1 MSEQQYRVIADKKK
15 GDDPYAEMRE
25 PGDRVTYGN
34 PAHIIVRIERPVPT
48 EHCLGTHYHDS
59 HLWTGKP
66 GTHYWCKGYA
76 APDEILP
83 TREQI
88 AEVVLDGFHA
98 PDGDHPSWW
107 INPLATADAV
117 LALLQKGAD
126 REWPAADDGSD
137 LTWRERNGADRG

>member
-1 MSEQQYRVIADKKK
+1 MTGQQYRVIADRDK

-59 HLWTGKP
+59 HLWSGKP

-88 AEVVLDGFHA
+88 AEAIWDDSLLLELPENLERV
-98 PDGDHPSWW
+98 DH
-107 INPLATADAV
+107 V
-117 LALLQKGAD
+117 LALLQKEAD
-126 REWPAADDGSD
+126 R
-137 LTWRERNGADRG
+137 